1 MTRKICQPSADIM
14 RPSA

>member
-1 MTRKICQPSADIM
+1 MSALYGDIM